1 MIRPDFSARLRSGC
15 PEMTIESLLDYPSP
29 PAPLPKRERGV
40 CSLPPRPSPLVSRPS
55 RSAYTL
61 VEMMIATALTLL
73 MMAAVVRVFSGIGEG
88 VSDSRSMLET
98 SDRLRS
104 AASRLRLDLEG
115 VTAPLTP
122 PLDPAAGQGYF
133 EYTEGPVGAAGTGW
147 EPWVVAVDSSNGD
160 APDTTAGDFD
170 DMLMFTTRSS
180 TRPFVGR
187 VNGAA
192 YESDVA
198 EVAWFV
204 RGRTLYRRVLLV
216 APSVDLSSITNPMRA
231 AFYANNDLSL
241 RVNGSGSGIVS
252 NSLSDLANPAARYAH
267 YPQGGLLTNPCHP
280 HFNVTL
286 SATPS
291 STIWATVGVSGGN
304 PIIGLGLPTLRES
317 SSTNW
322 DAGARDTSITLTRPD
337 NIDLWQNPSPF
348 ANWNENEVNQ
358 ETGTL
363 YTYRDGTRG
372 AEDVI
377 LNNVIGFDVK
387 VWDPAAP
394 VYGDGT
400 AVFKPGDP
408 GYPTGSIVS
417 YGAYVDLGYY
427 AAAGPTLS
435 QFSSN
440 GDTASGLVRVY
451 DTWTTSYESDG
462 VDQDTYLPDSYGVD
476 QGTNGFD
483 DDGANGVDDV
493 DEREVPPPYPYPA
506 RGIQVK
512 IRVFEPDSRQVRE
525 VTIEQS
531 FGG

>member
-1 MIRPDFSARLRSGC
+1 MIRPDFSARLQSGC
-15 PEMTIESLLDYPSP
+15 LKMTLKSLLDRPSP

-40 CSLPPRPSPLVSRPS
+40 CSLPTRPSPLVSRPS

-187 VNGAA
+187 VGGVA

-216 APSVDLSSITNPMRA
+216 APTIDLSSATRSG
-231 AFYANNDLSL
+231 FFGDNDLSL
-241 RVNGSGSGIVS
+241 RVNGGGSGIVA

-286 SATPS
+286 GATPS
-291 STIWATVGVSGGN
+291 STVWATVGVSGGN

-317 SSTNW
+317 SSTDW
-322 DAGARDTSITLTRPD
+322 YAGARSTSITLTRPD

-348 ANWNENEVNQ
+348 ANWTASQ
-358 ETGTL
+358 IDTETGTL
-363 YTYRDGTRG
+363 GTFQNGTRG

-387 VWDPAAP
+387 VWDPTAP

-408 GYPTGSIVS
+408 GYPAGSIVS

-427 AAAGPTLS
+427 ASTDPTLS

-462 VDQDTYLPDSYGVD
+462 LDQNNGGSGAVDE
-476 QGTNGFD
+476 GTNGFD
-483 DDGANGVDDV
+483 DDGANGVDDAG
-493 DEREVPPPYPYPA
+493 EREVPPPYPYPA